1 MFLSKK
7 FLFASALI
15 SSFLAQS
22 VFGWEKD
29 GVFLG
34 VEFGASKVKFEQKYD
49 YKEQNTL
56 HKNEIKANNT
66 LPSLALKGGYK
77 WFFGEQR
84 NFGLRTYA
92 QVGMG
97 WGKLKNAEYDIK
109 GAHNTLINQTG
120 KDSVFLGKDK
130 AYYTNFMDCF
140 VGADILYNFAQ
151 INNTVFGLYLG
162 AGIGVLKWDS
172 NGRKYEP
179 EEGKK
184 YEPENGKKTYTNLAT
199 NANFGLRV
207 NIDERHEFDLGARAY
222 STNSKIF
229 EVSNSPWDMIGNNLN
244 MEHIETNHYRPF
256 TVFLSYVYNF

>member
-15 SSFLAQS
+15 SSFLAQG

-49 YKEQNTL
+49 YAQTGAQGAPINTG
-56 HKNEIKANNT
+56 NEIKANNT
-66 LPSLALKGGYK
+66 LPSLALKVGYK

-109 GAHNTLINQTG
+109 GAHNTLVNQTG
-120 KDSVFLGKDK
+120 KDSVFLGKDE

-162 AGIGVLKWDS
+162 AGVGALKWDAS
-172 NGRKYEP
+172 
-179 EEGKK
+179 GKE

-229 EVSNSPWDMIGNNLN
+229 EAGN
-244 MEHIETNHYRPF
+244 HISKIINTQAPITHTQTNHYRPF